1 MTDPILTVLKAADPS
16 KLSAKALDAA
26 IADERSRRE
35 RWQAEQEK
43 ASLEGRRAKL
53 KPPPVRRAL
62 PAHSTK
68 ESDDE
73 SNS

>member
-26 IADERSRRE
+26 VAELRAKRE

-53 KPPPVRRAL
+53 KPPPMEKAR
-62 PAHSTK
+62 
-68 ESDDE
+68 D
-73 SNS
+73 

>member
-1 MTDPILTVLKAADPS
+1 MDDPILTVLKAADPA

-26 IADERSRRE
+26 IAEERGRRE
-35 RWQAEQEK
+35 RWQAEQER

-53 KPPPVRRAL
+53 KPPPI
-62 PAHSTK
+62 PK

-73 SNS
+73 SNP